1 MKTKSYSLGKKMAKV
16 AKLQS
21 NLPCHCFDLVCRNP
35 GGGDHQQ
42 LRHGRHIVLHKLGE
56 RNGPPNEG
64 GCC

>member
-1 MKTKSYSLGKKMAKV
+1 MAKV
-16 AKLQS
+16 PKAAVQS
-21 NLPCHCFDLVCRNP
+21 AVPLCYNLGCRNA

-64 GCC
+64 GCCC